1 MLTSMRD
8 WLTKD
13 FYWKAFSLL
22 MAIGIWLT
30 VHRIS
35 GEPDKQTPGTANLK
49 NTYDLHLLAVSADAD
64 VHNAQLTP
72 PTVNVTVIGPPEI
85 MNNVQPSQI
94 HAAVNLTGFTSAQ
107 NLQRDVEISL
117 PSGVTVVNIDPPHVT
132 VNLTKQP

>member
-1 MLTSMRD
+1 MRD

-35 GEPDKQTPGTANLK
+35 GEPDKQTPGASSLR

-64 VHNAQLTP
+64 VHNAQLNP
-72 PTVNVTVIGPPEI
+72 PTVNVTVIGPSEI

-94 HAAVNLTGFTSAQ
+94 HAVVNLTGFTSARD
-107 NLQRDVEISL
+107 LQRDVEISL
-117 PSGVTVVNIDPPHVT
+117 PSGVTVVNIDPSQVS
-132 VNLTKQP
+132 VNLTNQP

>member
-1 MLTSMRD
+1 MRD

-35 GEPDKQTPGTANLK
+35 GEPDKQASGTASLK
-49 NTYDLHLLAVSADAD
+49 DTYDLRLLPVSADAD
-64 VHNAQLTP
+64 VHDAQLAP
-72 PTVNVTVIGPPEI
+72 SAVNVTVIGPPDI
-85 MNNVQPSQI
+85 MNNLQPSQI
-94 HAAVNLTGFTSAQ
+94 HAVVNLTGFTSAKD
-107 NLQRDVEISL
+107 LQRDVEVSL
-117 PSGVTVVNIDPPHVT
+117 PRGVTVVNIDPPAVF

>member
-1 MLTSMRD
+1 MRD

-35 GEPDKQTPGTANLK
+35 GEPDKQTPGTASLK
-49 NTYDLHLLAVSADAD
+49 NTYDLRLLPVSADAD
-64 VHNAQLTP
+64 VHSAQLAP
-72 PTVNVTVIGPPEI
+72 SVVSVTAVGPPEI
-85 MNNVQPSQI
+85 MNNLQPSQI
-94 HAAVNLTGFTSAQ
+94 HAVVNLTGFTTAQ

-117 PSGVTVVNIDPPHVT
+117 PSGVTVVNIDPPHVF

>member
-1 MLTSMRD
+1 MSMRD

-35 GEPDKQTPGTANLK
+35 GEPDKQTSGTASLR
-49 NTYDLHLLAVSADAD
+49 NTYDLHLFPVSADAD

-72 PTVNVTVIGPPEI
+72 SAVNVTVVGPPEI
-85 MNNVQPSQI
+85 MNSLQPSQI
-94 HAAVNLTGFTSAQ
+94 HAVVNLTGFNSAQ
-107 NLQRDVEISL
+107 NLERDVEISL
-117 PSGVTVVNIDPPHVT
+117 PSGLTVVNIDPPRVFVT
-132 VNLTKQP
+132 LLK